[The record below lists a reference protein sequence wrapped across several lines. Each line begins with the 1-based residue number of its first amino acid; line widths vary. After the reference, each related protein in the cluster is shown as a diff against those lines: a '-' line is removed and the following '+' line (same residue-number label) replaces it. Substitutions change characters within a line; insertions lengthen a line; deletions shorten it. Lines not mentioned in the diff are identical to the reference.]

1 MINEPSSPSEA
12 ELAALR
18 QKYNAQQVVA
28 LFSAFGLPVCDDNA
42 IIRQVAER
50 ERPRRLQ
57 ERSSPSQAVQKA
69 AVAWLEA
76 AQLLE
81 AQATRREL
89 LLIVQEA
96 LNQMLSFRLESKTRE
111 RSPYTAE
118 LREQLKN
125 AAMRGFNLSND
136 MAERFLGA
144 FERANNLR
152 LDAKLPFHLERIDVR
167 TRANDTFSAPLPE
180 PGASPASA
188 NGAARQSSGVLPV
201 EATSIQPF
209 GGSGY
214 TEPLPAVRPRPSGT
228 VPSPAAQSAP
238 PQDQP
243 RKPSG
248 PLLTPTNANGK
259 LLVVSMGVSSEYPLE
274 QDEVNIGRMPECEIC
289 LKTDLRVSRHH
300 AVIHRVPTAFV
311 LTDLESGNGTYVN
324 GTKIAAPTILQS
336 GDQVRVGQTEIT
348 FIMEP
353 KNNSSVSNDSTT

>member
-1 MINEPSSPSEA
+1 MINEPASPSEA

-18 QKYNAQQVVA
+18 QKYSAQQVVS
-28 LFSAFGLPVCDDNA
+28 LFGAFGLPVCDDAA

-57 ERSSPSQAVQKA
+57 ERSSPSQGVQKA

-81 AQATRREL
+81 VQVIRREL

-96 LNQMLSFRLESKTRE
+96 VNQMLSFRLESKTRD
-111 RSPYTAE
+111 RSLYTAE

-125 AAMRGFNLSND
+125 AATRGFNLSNE

-144 FERANNLR
+144 FERANSLR
-152 LDAKLPFHLERIDVR
+152 LDAKLPYNLQRMDVR
-167 TRANDTFSAPLPE
+167 ARATDTFSAPLPE
-180 PGASPASA
+180 PPASPASA
-188 NGAARQSSGVLPV
+188 NGAARQPSGALPV
-201 EATSIQPF
+201 EATSIQQF

-214 TEPLPAVRPRPSGT
+214 TEPLPAVRPQPSGT
-228 VPSPAAQSAP
+228 IPAPAAQSAP
-238 PQDQP
+238 PQAQP

-259 LLVVSMGVSSEYPLE
+259 LLIVSMGVSSEYPLE
-274 QDEVNIGRMPECEIC
+274 QDEVNIGRMPECEVC
-289 LKTDLRVSRHH
+289 LKDDLRVSRHH

-336 GDQVRVGQTEIT
+336 GDRVRVGQTDIT
-348 FIMEP
+348 FVMEP
-353 KNNSSVSNDSTT
+353 KTSSPTGSNGAA